1 MRSKTPAALL
11 GAVVLLVGLS
21 SVTTASAATSA
32 AAPTTFCV
40 NKTTKVVRALTRC
53 NPKTER
59 VLTLQ
64 EAQQGIASQG
74 PAGPRGPQGPQGER
88 GVAGPQGPQ
97 GERGATGQRGPQGE
111 RGAAGQQGPR
121 GETGKTGPQGP
132 EGSTGPQGPEG
143 PAGPQGPAGQGGGL
157 PEVYAYKVGPVWT
170 TCTLLDGYTIA
181 AYDCKVTRAP
191 GRTPRTA
198 ASPSSS
204 PSAS

>member
-32 AAPTTFCV
+32 AAPTVFCV

-53 NPKTER
+53 NTKTER
-59 VLTLQ
+59 VLTIE

-88 GVAGPQGPQ
+88 G
-97 GERGATGQRGPQGE
+97 AT
-111 RGAAGQQGPR
+111 GQQGPR
-121 GETGKTGPQGP
+121 GETGRTGQ
-132 EGSTGPQGPEG
+132 
-143 PAGPQGPAGQGGGL
+143 AGPQGLVGPPGAQGPAGEDGGL
-157 PEVYAYKVGPVWT
+157 PRIYAYRVGPVWT
-170 TCTLLDGYTIA
+170 TCTLLDGYAIA

-191 GRTPRTA
+191 ERAPK
-198 ASPSSS
+198 
-204 PSAS
+204 PSASPTPTPSWPQPHGKPTSSSTPK